1 MNETPVRTRA
11 YLSETGVVFNNVT
24 TFRVVEP
31 WQWETTDATFKLI
44 NPEHTVVSADS
55 AKVKDYSFTV
65 EPGKTK
71 VVDITAQSLEVDRA
85 SVPAALSGTVTTQFV
100 HLQGRY
106 SVDYTLKLE
115 LSLPTFPFDARH
127 DVGELHVDIVI
138 ATVQGCGWS
147 VNSGDNSFVITVD
160 VSSML
165 QNAVGVLSSIVVS
178 RPLSTAI
185 YKVAG
190 LVTQDAGS
198 IRFGCKWSWEWS
210 DSWGK
215 NIEYVVNVFTN
226 FRTYARSV
234 YYLPI
239 RSDRSSSEASDL
251 DGDCDVWTLV
261 PMND

>member
-1 MNETPVRTRA
+1 MA
-11 YLSETGVVFNNVT
+11 
-24 TFRVVEP
+24 EP
-31 WQWETTDATFKLI
+31 WRWETTNPFFKLI
-44 NPEHTVVSADS
+44 NPEHTVVNADM

-71 VVDITAQSLEVDRA
+71 MVDLTAQSLDVNRA
-85 SVPAALSGTVTTQFV
+85 PVTASLTGTVTTQFI

-106 SVDYTLKLE
+106 SVDYQLDMH

-127 DVGELHVDIVI
+127 DVGELHLAIVI
-138 ATVQGCGWS
+138 ATVKGCGWEVKS
-147 VNSGDNSFVITVD
+147 EDNSFTVTVD

-165 QNAVGVLSSIVVS
+165 QSAVGVLSSIVVS

-190 LVTQDAGS
+190 LVTQDAGT
-198 IRFGCKWSWEWS
+198 IKIGCKWSWEWS
-210 DSWGK
+210 DSWNK

-226 FRTYARSV
+226 FHTYARSV
-234 YYLPI
+234 YYIPL
-239 RSDRSSSEASDL
+239 RTDQSSSEASDL
-251 DGDCDVWTLV
+251 DGDCDCWTLV